1 MHLFAGTPFDR
12 PPHCDRCDRPE
23 AECTC
28 PPVEPLRVPPGKQTA
43 RVALEKRKAG
53 RVVTVVRG
61 LAAADSDLP
70 DLLTRLKNHCGAGGS
85 LQDEILEIQ
94 GDQNAK
100 VREFLGKLGYRV
112 R

>member
-12 PPHCDRCDRPE
+12 PPHCERCGRLE
-23 AECTC
+23 TECTC
-28 PPVEPLRVPPGKQTA
+28 PPVEPARVPPGKQTA
-43 RVALEKRKAG
+43 RVAVEKRKAG
-53 RVVTVVRG
+53 RVMTVIRG

-94 GDQNAK
+94 GDQSGK

>member
-12 PPHCDRCDRPE
+12 PPHCDRCDCPE

-28 PPVEPLRVPPGKQTA
+28 PPVETLRVPPGKQTA

-94 GDQNAK
+94 GDQNTK